1 MDNLGGGEI
10 IQMKKIFTKFKQK
23 INKRQLKIAVVG
35 LGYVGLPL
43 ACEFAKKGFAVF
55 GIDVDRDRIRRI
67 KKRESYITDV
77 SEQTLSRVVQRGCLK
92 ASNDF
97 SILKDVDVVLI
108 CVPTPLKRKYQPDIS
123 YIISAVKEVAKNI
136 KPGTLVILES
146 TTYPGT
152 TQEVILPIFQQQ
164 GLNPPKGIYLC
175 FSPERVD
182 PGNKKYP
189 LVKIPKIVGGINP
202 ESAKLARLIY
212 KIIIKKVVCVSSVRV
227 AEMVKLLENTFRLIN
242 IGLIDELAMM
252 AHKMD
257 VDIWEIINA
266 ASTKP
271 FGFMPFYPSA
281 GVGGHCLNENEFLFV
296 KNSEGLTTEK
306 IGRLIKE
313 IKDDSRTRMHRVNGC
328 LYIKPPY
335 LEVLSFDF
343 LKKSACFKPVTILS
357 EREYDGRMVNILTE
371 DGRRLSVTDKHP
383 LVVFNDGKFQI
394 KFAQNVCV
402 GDNIPIATNLLQE
415 QQEEQKENNVI
426 LDLLNFLRIK
436 DRDNIRVKP
445 INFNWKIYT
454 DKFKKICMDDY
465 KSCYEYL
472 RINQLP
478 LRYFYALERM
488 IKFEH
493 SEFLLCTGRGNSY
506 SEFPA
511 TLKLDRDLCRLIGY
525 YLSEGCITED
535 SSLRIRFSFNRSEK
549 EYIEDVKNIL
559 TKLGLKFSVYHSSQ
573 FYTEC
578 IKVSSRLLGYIFRDM
593 LKCGSNSY
601 NMAVPLQ
608 IFCMGREYKLNVL
621 AGIFRGDASVES
633 FFGRKIYTKNER
645 LYFHNVNTASVQ
657 YFTINPVLFQQVVL
671 LLQDL
676 GIVPTFGK
684 KRKYLLQI
692 CGYRHMKEVVKLFAG
707 RKKEIISRYIS
718 DSKKRCINKTFKRYD
733 NFFTVKVK
741 GKEFTKAD
749 KVYSLEV
756 KDTNT
761 FIGSYGIILHNC
773 IPKDPLYLYWKAR
786 HFGFAPKFIRLASK
800 ITSAMPGYIV
810 SRLEEILAARN
821 KSLSDSRILII
832 GVTYKKDVKDL
843 RKSPA
848 LDVIEILQKKNA
860 KVSYYDPLIPYLKF
874 NEIDLK
880 STSPSGVNLE
890 KFDCT
895 VIVTPHSKVNYDFLL
910 KKSSLIFDTQNVYS
924 RIKSEKIIKL

>member
-1 MDNLGGGEI
+1 MSRILTE
-10 IQMKKIFTKFKQK
+10 FEQK
-23 INKRQLKIAVVG
+23 INKRQLEIAVVG

-55 GIDVDRDRIRRI
+55 GIDVERDRIRRI

-77 SEQTLSRVVQRGCLK
+77 SEQTLSRVVQRGYLK

-97 SILKDVDVVLI
+97 SILKGVDVVLI
-108 CVPTPLKRKYQPDIS
+108 CVPTPLKRRYQPDIS

-227 AEMVKLLENTFRLIN
+227 AETVKLLENTFRLVN
-242 IGLIDELAMM
+242 IGLIDEMAMM

-281 GVGGHCLNENEFLFV
+281 GVGGH
-296 KNSEGLTTEK
+296 
-306 IGRLIKE
+306 
-313 IKDDSRTRMHRVNGC
+313 
-328 LYIKPPY
+328 
-335 LEVLSFDF
+335 
-343 LKKSACFKPVTILS
+343 
-357 EREYDGRMVNILTE
+357 
-371 DGRRLSVTDKHP
+371 
-383 LVVFNDGKFQI
+383 
-394 KFAQNVCV
+394 
-402 GDNIPIATNLLQE
+402 
-415 QQEEQKENNVI
+415 
-426 LDLLNFLRIK
+426 
-436 DRDNIRVKP
+436 
-445 INFNWKIYT
+445 
-454 DKFKKICMDDY
+454 
-465 KSCYEYL
+465 
-472 RINQLP
+472 
-478 LRYFYALERM
+478 
-488 IKFEH
+488 
-493 SEFLLCTGRGNSY
+493 
-506 SEFPA
+506 
-511 TLKLDRDLCRLIGY
+511 
-525 YLSEGCITED
+525 
-535 SSLRIRFSFNRSEK
+535 
-549 EYIEDVKNIL
+549 
-559 TKLGLKFSVYHSSQ
+559 
-573 FYTEC
+573 
-578 IKVSSRLLGYIFRDM
+578 
-593 LKCGSNSY
+593 
-601 NMAVPLQ
+601 
-608 IFCMGREYKLNVL
+608 
-621 AGIFRGDASVES
+621 
-633 FFGRKIYTKNER
+633 
-645 LYFHNVNTASVQ
+645 
-657 YFTINPVLFQQVVL
+657 
-671 LLQDL
+671 
-676 GIVPTFGK
+676 
-684 KRKYLLQI
+684 
-692 CGYRHMKEVVKLFAG
+692 
-707 RKKEIISRYIS
+707 
-718 DSKKRCINKTFKRYD
+718 
-733 NFFTVKVK
+733 
-741 GKEFTKAD
+741 
-749 KVYSLEV
+749 
-756 KDTNT
+756 
-761 FIGSYGIILHNC
+761 C

-880 STSPSGVNLE
+880 STKPSGVNLE

-910 KKSSLIFDTQNVYS
+910 KRSSLIFDTQNVYS